1 MAGKGSA
8 PGERRGGRKRGTP
21 NKALGKRKAKDVEIA
36 TSGLMPLEY
45 MLQVLRS
52 DDEDPARRAWAAK
65 EAAPYLHAKL
75 SQVELG
81 NKDGKPLMVAL
92 ASEDGGVL

>member
-1 MAGKGSA
+1 M
-8 PGERRGGRKRGTP
+8 P
-21 NKALGKRKAKDVEIA
+21 NKATSKVRATIA
-36 TSGLMPLEY
+36 ASGLEPLDY
-45 MLQVLRS
+45 MLQVLRNKK
-52 DDEDPARRAWAAK
+52 EPPERRAWAAK
-65 EAAPYLHAKL
+65 EAAPYRHPKL